1 MNKND
6 HAFISDPKL
15 SVVFK
20 SLKSNSSQLIHQVIP
35 QVRPAYTFLVLIFE
49 LPFARIN
56 LHLASALVIS
66 WRGDAR
72 FDLTY
77 LSGNLWAQKHSALY
91 WLGKMPVFLSFFIFA
106 SELLKSNVN
115 LCWLDAH
122 DVFSDVRFF
131 LEVTKLE
138 LQYWR
143 VKKIYFVLLF
153 LFFLFFL
160 SSFIIFQVFSRLN
173 IFCDRFIFV
182 LIIFYLFL
190 SFEPVE
196 VCRLCH
202 FRKFVKLKIIWNS
215 RCRVCQFFQMGRFLL
230 KKNFGFKL
238 PFLLN
243 CFN

>member
-1 MNKND
+1 MY
-6 HAFISDPKL
+6 A
-15 SVVFK
+15 
-20 SLKSNSSQLIHQVIP
+20 
-35 QVRPAYTFLVLIFE
+35 FLVLIFE

-91 WLGKMPVFLSFFIFA
+91 WLGKMPVFLSVLIFA

-115 LCWLDAH
+115 LCWLDTH

-131 LEVTKLE
+131 FEVTKLE
-138 LQYWR
+138 LQYWWI
-143 VKKIYFVLLF
+143 KMIYFVLLF
-153 LFFLFFL
+153 RLFLFFL
-160 SSFIIFQVFSRLN
+160 SIFSIFEVFSRLN
-173 IFCDRFIFV
+173 TLCDRFIFV
-182 LIIFYLFL
+182 LIFFSLFL
-190 SFEPVE
+190 SFEPIE
-196 VCRLCH
+196 VGWLGH

-215 RCRVCQFFQMGRFLL
+215 RCRVCQFFQIGRFLL
-230 KKNFGFKL
+230 KKNFYFKL